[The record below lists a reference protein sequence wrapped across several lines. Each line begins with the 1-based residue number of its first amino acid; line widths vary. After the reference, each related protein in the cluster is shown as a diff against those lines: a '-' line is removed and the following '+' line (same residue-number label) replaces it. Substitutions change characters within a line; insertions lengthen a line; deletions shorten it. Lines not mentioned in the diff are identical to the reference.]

1 MRCPACDSERS
12 SPGFQKNGLSIQ
24 VCANCGHGW
33 MWPIPSEQELKALYS
48 RNENPFY
55 ENGLS
60 LELEALLQDDR
71 AKWLHYFADR
81 IGMLE
86 RLVPDFR
93 SQRILD
99 FGCTSG
105 LFVQALKY
113 AGAERAEGVDIIAE
127 LIAHGRSKGL
137 ALTLDT
143 DGTFLTRQPR
153 AFDVICANNVVEH
166 LSDPGRVLGDLAGAL
181 QPGRYLC
188 IGVPNL
194 ASLQIKIARE
204 KSPIIDPPHHVH
216 YFTPR
221 SLRSFVER
229 LGLQV
234 LSVGTLFWGR
244 ETDIYLVSKG
254 MSNRMAAALRALM
267 TPVKLG
273 VEWAE
278 LGGIIQLVARRP

>member
-1 MRCPACDSERS
+1 
-12 SPGFQKNGLSIQ
+12 
-24 VCANCGHGW
+24 

-60 LELEALLQDDR
+60 LELEALLHDDR

-113 AGAERAEGVDIIAE
+113 AGAQRAEGVDIIAE

-143 DGTFLTRQPR
+143 DGTFLTKQPS

-181 QPGRYLC
+181 RSGGHLG
-188 IGVPNL
+188 IGVPNV
-194 ASLQIKIARE
+194 ASLQVKVARE
-204 KSPIIDPPHHVH
+204 KSPVIDPPHHVH

-221 SLRSFVER
+221 SLRNFVER
-229 LGLQV
+229 IGLQV
-234 LSVGTLFWGR
+234 LSVGTVFWGR
-244 ETDIYLVSKG
+244 ETDIYLASKG
-254 MSNRMAAALRALM
+254 MSNRTASALRALM
-267 TPVKLG
+267 TPVKFG
-273 VEWAE
+273 VEWAD